1 MLNPETQ
8 TGQDP
13 VLLAQAQT
21 DALIQSVAEQISLE
35 TFDPSNQDLLTQL
48 VESFSDARG
57 MVRLR
62 IAETLSEI
70 GEPAT
75 PFLLD
80 ALAHHSNPVVRRAAA
95 KTLTLIADPVAI
107 PTLLHALIHDED
119 TVVKGSS
126 IGALARIGEPAVPTL
141 LDLLAAPEHSESIK
155 GHAAWA
161 LAFIGAE
168 AREQLYA
175 AMSSDSLDVRCA
187 VVGAIANLAQE
198 TQETKAIEIL
208 FTALKDPASEI
219 RIESASALGKLSQQ
233 PTAIAHLIPVLQDLD
248 SEVRK
253 TAALSLMKLG
263 DRSVI
268 PTLQDAFD
276 RESEANIRPV
286 IQLAIS
292 QLEKRSQE
300 EEE

>member
-1 MLNPETQ
+1 MLNPEIQ

-13 VLLAQAQT
+13 VLFAQAQT
-21 DALIQSVAEQISLE
+21 DAFIQWVTEQISLE
-35 TFDPSNQDLLTQL
+35 TFDPNNQDLLMQL

-62 IAETLSEI
+62 IAETLSDI

-75 PFLLD
+75 PFLLK
-80 ALAHHSNPVVRRAAA
+80 ALESHSNPVVRRAAA
-95 KTLTLIADPVAI
+95 KTLTLIADPLAI

-126 IGALARIGEPAVPTL
+126 IGALARIGEPAVITL
-141 LDLLAAPEHSESIK
+141 LDLLSSPEHSESIK

-168 AREQLYA
+168 ARDHLYA
-175 AMSSDSLDVRCA
+175 AMNSDSLDVRCA

-233 PTAIAHLIPVLQDLD
+233 PAAIAQLIPVLQDLD
-248 SEVRK
+248 PEVRK

-263 DRSVI
+263 DRSVL
-268 PTLQDAFD
+268 PDLQAALS
-276 RESEANIRPV
+276 RENEVHIRPV
-286 IQLAIS
+286 IQLAMT

-300 EEE
+300 DV

>member
-1 MLNPETQ
+1 MLDSEIPM
-8 TGQDP
+8 GQDP
-13 VLLAQAQT
+13 ILLAQAQT
-21 DALIQSVAEQISLE
+21 DALIRLVAEQRSLK
-35 TFDPSNQDLLTQL
+35 TFDPKNQDLLMQL
-48 VESFSDARG
+48 VESFADSRG

-70 GEPAT
+70 GEPAS
-75 PFLLD
+75 PFLLE

-95 KTLTLIADPVAI
+95 KTLTLIADPLAI

-119 TVVKGSS
+119 TVVKSSS

-141 LDLLAAPEHSESIK
+141 LDLLASPEHSESIK

-168 AREQLYA
+168 ARDQLYA

-198 TQETKAIEIL
+198 TQETRAIEIL
-208 FTALKDPASEI
+208 YTALKDPAPEI
-219 RIESASALGKLSQQ
+219 RIESASALGQLSHQ
-233 PTAIAHLIPVLQDLD
+233 PLAIAHLIPVLQDVD
-248 SEVRK
+248 PEVRK
-253 TAALSLMKLG
+253 TAALSLMKLR
-263 DRSVI
+263 DRSVL
-268 PTLQDAFD
+268 PDLQAALS

-286 IQLAIS
+286 IRLAIA
-292 QLEKRSQE
+292 QLEKRSLGKK
-300 EEE
+300 

>member
-1 MLNPETQ
+1 MLNPESQ

-13 VLLAQAQT
+13 VLFAQAQT
-21 DALIQSVAEQISLE
+21 DELIQLVAEQISLE
-35 TFDPSNQDLLTQL
+35 TFDPNNQILLTQL
-48 VESFSDARG
+48 IESFSDPRG

-75 PFLLD
+75 PLLLE
-80 ALAHHSNPVVRRAAA
+80 ALADHPNPVVRRAAA
-95 KTLTLIADPVAI
+95 KTLTLIADPLAI
-107 PTLLHALIHDED
+107 PILLHALIHDED

-126 IGALARIGEPAVPTL
+126 IGALARIGKPAVPTL
-141 LDLLAAPEHSESIK
+141 LDLLSSPEYSESIK

-168 AREQLYA
+168 ARDQLYA

-198 TQETKAIEIL
+198 TQEIQAIEIL
-208 FTALKDPASEI
+208 YAALKDPAPTI
-219 RIESASALGKLSQQ
+219 RIESASALGKLSHQ
-233 PTAIAHLIPVLQDLD
+233 PLAIAHLIPVLQDLD
-248 SEVRK
+248 PEVRK

-263 DRSVI
+263 DRNVI
-268 PTLQDAFD
+268 PVLQDALS
-276 RESEANIRPV
+276 RESEDNIRPV
-286 IQLAIS
+286 IQLAIT

-300 EEE
+300 EE

>member
-8 TGQDP
+8 MGQDP
-13 VLLAQAQT
+13 VLFAQAQT
-21 DALIQSVAEQISLE
+21 DELIQLVAEQISLE
-35 TFDPSNQDLLTQL
+35 TFDPNHQDLLVQL
-48 VESFSDARG
+48 IESFSDPRG
-57 MVRLR
+57 TVRLR

-75 PFLLD
+75 PFLLE
-80 ALAHHSNPVVRRAAA
+80 ALAHHSDPVVRRAAA

-107 PTLLHALIHDED
+107 PTLLHSLIHDED

-141 LDLLAAPEHSESIK
+141 LDLLASPDHSESIK

-161 LAFIGAE
+161 LAFIGAN
-168 AREQLYA
+168 AKDQLYA
-175 AMSSDSLDVRCA
+175 AMSSDSVDVRCA

-198 TQETKAIEIL
+198 TQESRAIEIL
-208 FTALKDPASEI
+208 YAALKDPASEI
-219 RIESASALGKLSQQ
+219 RIESASALGKLNHQ

-248 SEVRK
+248 PEVRK

-268 PTLQDAFD
+268 PALQDALNQ
-276 RESEANIRPV
+276 ESEASIRPV
-286 IQLAIS
+286 IQLAIN
-292 QLEKRSQE
+292 QLEKKSQGE
-300 EEE
+300 E